1 MKTVNRVFVVDR
13 KGNPLMPCH
22 PARARKLL
30 RKGRAAV
37 YRRYPFTILLKDR
50 EARDDGKDIQTVRL
64 KIDPGSKVT
73 GISLV
78 GEFQCGKTVI
88 WAAELYHRGEQIRT
102 ALLERRSLRRLRR
115 NRKTR
120 YRAPRYLNRRRPKGW
135 LPPSIMSRVFNVF
148 TWVRR
153 LRKFVPLAHLSLEL
167 ARFDTQKLQNPEIKG
182 IEYQQGTLFGYE
194 VKEYLLDKF
203 GRRCV
208 YCDVENVPFEIEHV
222 IPRSKGGSDRVSNLV
237 IACHDCNREKDNR
250 SLEEFLAHDP
260 ERAGR
265 IKAQLKTPLRDAAA
279 INASRWVLFDRL
291 KELGLELEIGTGG
304 RTKYNRSAQ

>member
-1 MKTVNRVFVVDR
+1 M
-13 KGNPLMPCH
+13 
-22 PARARKLL
+22 
-30 RKGRAAV
+30 
-37 YRRYPFTILLKDR
+37 
-50 EARDDGKDIQTVRL
+50 
-64 KIDPGSKVT
+64 
-73 GISLV
+73 
-78 GEFQCGKTVI
+78 
-88 WAAELYHRGEQIRT
+88 
-102 ALLERRSLRRLRR
+102 
-115 NRKTR
+115 
-120 YRAPRYLNRRRPKGW
+120 
-135 LPPSIMSRVFNVF
+135 
-148 TWVRR
+148 
-153 LRKFVPLAHLSLEL
+153 PLAHLSLEL

-194 VKEYLLDKF
+194 VKEYLLEKF

-304 RTKYNRSAQ
+304 QTKYNRSAQEYPKAHWIDAACVGKSGENVRLDPDMQVLKIIAKGHGTRRMCNVDRYGFPRSHRQKKRTYLGFMTGDIVKAVIPKGKYEGVHIGRIQIRHRPSFRLNRFDVHPKYLRIVHKNDGYGYASKAAHSPSQ